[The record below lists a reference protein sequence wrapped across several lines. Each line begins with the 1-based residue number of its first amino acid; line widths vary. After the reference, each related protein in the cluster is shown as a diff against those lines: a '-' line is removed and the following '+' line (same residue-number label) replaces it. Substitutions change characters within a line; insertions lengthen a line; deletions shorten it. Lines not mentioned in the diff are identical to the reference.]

1 MRRRQFMQTMGSGAL
16 LAATSGCA
24 VRSSSARAKV
34 VVIGGGYGGAT
45 AAKYIK
51 MRSDGAI
58 DVTLVEPGANFISCP
73 LSNLVLGGSRH
84 LSDLTLTYDNLARRH
99 GVRIVRDAAQA
110 IDIDRRIVRLAGG
123 ATLAYDRLVLSPGI
137 GFMWDQVPG
146 MNAPGARER
155 VLHAWKAG
163 AQTLALRKQL
173 EAMADGGTFAIAIP
187 AAPYRCLPA
196 PYERACQVAFYFS
209 RAKKKSRVL
218 ILDANDDVTSKGALF
233 KQAWAERYRDM
244 IEYRPNFVTADV
256 DAASGTAISE
266 FDDRV
271 QAAVLNVI
279 PPQRAATI
287 AVDAGLA
294 NINRRWCEV
303 DFLTFESTLAKGVHV
318 LGDAIQTA
326 ELMPK
331 SGHMANQ
338 HAKLCAAAVVD
349 LLSGRA
355 PNPNP
360 SLSSTCYSFVSD
372 QEAMHIASV
381 HGYDAAKKTLLAVP
395 GSLRLSTTANALE
408 GEHAMRWM
416 HELWADMLA

>member
-1 MRRRQFMQTMGSGAL
+1 MQTMGSGAL
-16 LAATSGCA
+16 LAVTLGCA
-24 VRSSSARAKV
+24 VRSSARTKTKV

-45 AAKYIK
+45 AAKYIRT
-51 MRSDGAI
+51 RSDGAI
-58 DVTLVEPGANFISCP
+58 DVTLVEPGANFVSCP

-84 LSDLTLTYDNLARRH
+84 LSDITLTYDNLARRH

-123 ATLAYDRLVLSPGI
+123 ATLAYDRLILSPGVD
-137 GFMWDQVPG
+137 FMWDQLPG
-146 MNAPGARER
+146 MNAPGAQNQ

-173 EAMADGGTFAIAIP
+173 EAMVDGGTFAIAIP
-187 AAPYRCLPA
+187 PAPYRCLPA
-196 PYERACQVAFYFS
+196 PYERACQAAVYFS

-233 KQAWAERYRDM
+233 KQAWAERYRDI

-256 DAASGTAISE
+256 DAATGTAISE
-266 FDDRV
+266 FDDRI

-279 PPQRAATI
+279 PPQRAGTI

-303 DFLTFESTLAKGVHV
+303 DFLTFESTQAKGIHV

-338 HAKLCAAAVVD
+338 HAKVCAAAVVD
-349 LLSGRA
+349 LLSGQA
-355 PNPNP
+355 PNQNP
-360 SLSSTCYSFVSD
+360 SLRSTCYSFVSD
-372 QEAMHIASV
+372 QDAMYIASV
-381 HGYDAAKKTLLAVP
+381 HGYDAEKKTLLAVP
-395 GSLRLSTTANALE
+395 GSLRLSATADALE
-408 GEHAMRWM
+408 GEHAMRWA